1 MQPNLLFDETLIDN
15 EDKFGDPF
23 FQQFE
28 LGHRDTPLQLN
39 DAVSKNYLFPTFY
52 ADASCAIAIFHCD
65 YQAAKAMMPSPTME
79 PIKMLRNR
87 SLVIFSCYEYR
98 NVMNVAPYNEIAM
111 AIPVMTDGGMNIP
124 VLSMLLGDK
133 LKKFGYYV
141 FGMPVTSL
149 ENRIRGR
156 KIWGLPKD
164 VERIDITNNGQYSNI
179 KATLDGVDH
188 YLELNIPMTGS
199 PQAFDVKSNLYSVLE
214 NERLS
219 STTRFKGT
227 FNLTRNMGSLFSQS
241 PSGDSATIKLGT
253 GAQADMLRAL
263 KIEGKA
269 FQFRYSNSI
278 NACFDLAHT
287 KVNLFNPSKLLRE
300 KQ

>member
-1 MQPNLLFDETLIDN
+1 MRPNLLFDDTLIDN

-23 FQQFE
+23 FQKFE
-28 LGHRDTPLQLN
+28 LRHREAPLQLN
-39 DAVSKNYLFPTFY
+39 DEVTKNYLFPTYY

-65 YQAAKAMMPSPTME
+65 YQAARAMMPAPGME

-164 VERIDITNNGQYSNI
+164 VERIDITKSGQYSNI
-179 KATLDGVDH
+179 KASLDGEDT
-188 YLELNIPMTGS
+188 YLELNIPIKGS
-199 PQAFDVKSNLYSVLE
+199 PQALDVKSNLYSVLE
-214 NERLS
+214 NERLTS
-219 STTRFKGT
+219 ATRFRGT
-227 FNLTRNMGSLFSQS
+227 FGLTKNMGSLFSKS
-241 PSGDSATIKLGT
+241 PGGDSVTIKLGT
-253 GAQADMLRAL
+253 GVQADMLRAL
-263 KIEGKA
+263 KIEAQA

-287 KVNLFNPSKLLRE
+287 RVNLFDQAKL
-300 KQ
+300 

>member
-1 MQPNLLFDETLIDN
+1 MKPNLSFDETLIDN
-15 EDKFGDPF
+15 QDKFGDAF

-28 LGHRDTPLQLN
+28 LRHREAPLQLN
-39 DAVSKNYLFPTFY
+39 DDTSKNYLFPTFY

-65 YQAAKAMMPSPTME
+65 YQAAKAMMPVSSME
-79 PIKMLRNR
+79 PVKMFRGR

-111 AIPVMTDGGMNIP
+111 TIPVMTDGGTNIP
-124 VLSMLLGDK
+124 VLSMLRGDK
-133 LKKFGYYV
+133 QNKFGYYV

-149 ENRIRGR
+149 ENRIRGH
-156 KIWGLPKD
+156 KIWGLPKE
-164 VERIDITNNGQYSNI
+164 VERIDITANGQYSNI
-179 KATLDGVDH
+179 KAALDGEAP

-214 NERLS
+214 NKRLT
-219 STTRFKGT
+219 STTQFKGT
-227 FNLTRNMGSLFSQS
+227 FNLTRNMGSLFSKS
-241 PSGDSATIKLGT
+241 PGGDSASIKLGT
-253 GAQADMLRAL
+253 GAKADMLRTL
-263 KIEGKA
+263 KIEGQA

-287 KVNLFNPSKLLRE
+287 KVAIAMVVK
-300 KQ
+300 

>member
-1 MQPNLLFDETLIDN
+1 MKPNLSFDETLIDN
-15 EDKFGDPF
+15 QDKFGDAF

-28 LGHRDTPLQLN
+28 LRHREAPLQLN
-39 DAVSKNYLFPTFY
+39 DDTSKNYLFPTFY

-65 YQAAKAMMPSPTME
+65 YQAAKAMMPVSSME
-79 PIKMLRNR
+79 PVKMFRGR

-111 AIPVMTDGGMNIP
+111 TIPVMTDGGTNIP
-124 VLSMLLGDK
+124 VLSMLRGDK
-133 LKKFGYYV
+133 QNKFGYYV

-156 KIWGLPKD
+156 KIWGLPKEI
-164 VERIDITNNGQYSNI
+164 ERIDITANGQYSNI
-179 KATLDGVDH
+179 KAALDGEAP

-214 NERLS
+214 NERLT
-219 STTRFKGT
+219 STTQFKGT
-227 FNLTRNMGSLFSQS
+227 FNLTRNMGSLFSKS
-241 PSGDSATIKLGT
+241 PGGDSASIKLGT
-253 GAQADMLRAL
+253 GAKADMLRRL
-263 KIEGKA
+263 KIEGQA

-287 KVNLFNPSKLLRE
+287 KVAIAMVVK
-300 KQ
+300 

>member
-1 MQPNLLFDETLIDN
+1 MEPNLLFDATLIDN
-15 EDKFGDPF
+15 QDKFGDAF

-28 LGHRDTPLQLN
+28 LRHRETPLQLS
-39 DAVSKNYLFPTFY
+39 DEISKNYLFPTFY

-65 YQAAKAMMPSPTME
+65 YQAAKAMMPGPGME
-79 PIKMLRNR
+79 PVRMLHDR

-111 AIPVMTDGGMNIP
+111 TIPVMTDGGMNIP

-141 FGMPVTSL
+141 FAMPVTSL

-179 KATLDGVDH
+179 KAARDGEAP

-199 PQAFDVKSNLYSVLE
+199 PQTFDVKSNLYSVLE
-214 NERLS
+214 NERLT
-219 STTRFKGT
+219 STTQFNGT
-227 FNLTRNMGSLFSQS
+227 FNLTKNMGTLLSKS
-241 PSGDSATIKLGT
+241 PGGDGATIKFGT
-253 GAQADMLRAL
+253 GAKADMLRAL
-263 KIEGKA
+263 KIEGQA

-287 KVNLFNPSKLLRE
+287 RVTR
-300 KQ
+300 

>member
-1 MQPNLLFDETLIDN
+1 MEPNLLFDETLIDN
-15 EDKFGDPF
+15 EDKFGDDL

-28 LGHRDTPLQLN
+28 LRHRETPLQLN
-39 DAVSKNYLFPTFY
+39 DDVSKNYLFPTFY
-52 ADASCAIAIFHCD
+52 ADASCAVAIFHCD
-65 YQAAKAMMPSPTME
+65 YQAAKAMMPAPGME
-79 PIKMLRNR
+79 PVKMFRSR

-98 NVMNVAPYNEIAM
+98 NVMNIAPYNEIAM

-164 VERIDITNNGQYSNI
+164 VERIDITKNSQYSNI
-179 KATLDGVDH
+179 KAALDGEDP
-188 YLELNIPMTGS
+188 YLELNIPMKGS

-214 NERLS
+214 NERLTS
-219 STTRFKGT
+219 ATRFKGT
-227 FNLTRNMGSLFSQS
+227 FNLTKNMGSLFSKS
-241 PSGDSATIKLGT
+241 SCEDSATIKLGT

-263 KIEGKA
+263 KIEAQA

-287 KVNLFNPSKLLRE
+287 RVNLFDPVKL
-300 KQ
+300 

>member
-1 MQPNLLFDETLIDN
+1 MKPNLSFDETLIDN
-15 EDKFGDPF
+15 QDKFGDAF

-28 LGHRDTPLQLN
+28 LRHREAPLQLN
-39 DAVSKNYLFPTFY
+39 DDTSKNYLFPTFY

-65 YQAAKAMMPSPTME
+65 YQAAKVMMPVPSME
-79 PIKMLRNR
+79 PVKMFRGR

-111 AIPVMTDGGMNIP
+111 TIPVMTDGGTNIP
-124 VLSMLLGDK
+124 VLSMLRGDK
-133 LKKFGYYV
+133 QNKFGYYV

-156 KIWGLPKD
+156 KIWGLPKEI
-164 VERIDITNNGQYSNI
+164 ERIDITANGQYSNI
-179 KATLDGVDH
+179 KAALDGEAP

-214 NERLS
+214 NKRLT
-219 STTRFKGT
+219 STTQFKGT
-227 FNLTRNMGSLFSQS
+227 FNLTRNMGSLFSKS
-241 PSGDSATIKLGT
+241 PGGDSASIKLGT
-253 GAQADMLRAL
+253 GAKADMLRTL
-263 KIEGKA
+263 KIEGQA

-287 KVNLFNPSKLLRE
+287 KVAIAMVVK
-300 KQ
+300 

>member
-1 MQPNLLFDETLIDN
+1 MEPNLLFDETLIDN
-15 EDKFGDPF
+15 QDKFGDAF

-28 LGHRDTPLQLN
+28 LRHRVPPLQLTDDIN
-39 DAVSKNYLFPTFY
+39 KNYLFPTFY

-65 YQAAKAMMPSPTME
+65 YQAARAMMPDASME
-79 PIKMLRNR
+79 PVKMSHGR

-111 AIPVMTDGGMNIP
+111 TIPVMTDGGMNIP

-156 KIWGLPKD
+156 KIWGLPKE
-164 VERIDITNNGQYSNI
+164 VERIDITKNGQYSNI
-179 KATLDGVDH
+179 KAALDGEVP

-214 NERLS
+214 NERLTS
-219 STTRFKGT
+219 AAQFKGT
-227 FNLTRNMGSLFSQS
+227 FNLTKNMGSLFSKS
-241 PSGDSATIKLGT
+241 PSGDSASIKLGT
-253 GAQADMLRAL
+253 GAKADMLRVL
-263 KIEGKA
+263 KIEGQA

-287 KVNLFNPSKLLRE
+287 RVAR
-300 KQ
+300 

>member
-1 MQPNLLFDETLIDN
+1 MKPNLSFDETLIDN
-15 EDKFGDPF
+15 QDKFGDAF

-28 LGHRDTPLQLN
+28 LRHREAPLQLN
-39 DAVSKNYLFPTFY
+39 DDTSKNYLFPTFY

-65 YQAAKAMMPSPTME
+65 YQAAKAMMPVSSME
-79 PIKMLRNR
+79 PVKMFRGR

-111 AIPVMTDGGMNIP
+111 TIPVMTDGGTNIP
-124 VLSMLLGDK
+124 VLSMLRGDK
-133 LKKFGYYV
+133 QNKFGYYV

-149 ENRIRGR
+149 ENRIRGH
-156 KIWGLPKD
+156 KIWGLPKE
-164 VERIDITNNGQYSNI
+164 VERIDITANGQYSNI
-179 KATLDGVDH
+179 KAALDGEAP

-214 NERLS
+214 NERLT
-219 STTRFKGT
+219 STTQFKGT
-227 FNLTRNMGSLFSQS
+227 FNLTRNMGSLFSKS
-241 PSGDSATIKLGT
+241 PGGDSASIKLGT
-253 GAQADMLRAL
+253 GAKADMLRTL
-263 KIEGKA
+263 KIEGQA

-287 KVNLFNPSKLLRE
+287 KVAIAMVVK
-300 KQ
+300 

>member
-1 MQPNLLFDETLIDN
+1 MEPNLLFDATLIDN
-15 EDKFGDPF
+15 QDKFGDAF

-28 LGHRDTPLQLN
+28 LRHRETPLQLS
-39 DAVSKNYLFPTFY
+39 DEISKNYLFPTFY
-52 ADASCAIAIFHCD
+52 ADTSCAIAIFHCD
-65 YQAAKAMMPSPTME
+65 YQAAKAMMPDQGME
-79 PIKMLRNR
+79 PVRMLHDR

-111 AIPVMTDGGMNIP
+111 TIPVMTDGGMNIP

-141 FGMPVTSL
+141 FAMPVTSL

-179 KATLDGVDH
+179 KAARDGEAP

-199 PQAFDVKSNLYSVLE
+199 PQTFDVKSNLYSVLE
-214 NERLS
+214 NERLT
-219 STTRFKGT
+219 STTQFNGT
-227 FNLTRNMGSLFSQS
+227 FNLTKNMGTLLSKS
-241 PSGDSATIKLGT
+241 PGGDGATIKFGT
-253 GAQADMLRAL
+253 GAKADMLRAL
-263 KIEGKA
+263 KIEGQA

-287 KVNLFNPSKLLRE
+287 RVTR
-300 KQ
+300 